1 MHSGQV
7 HFEMLTRRKYLA
19 ANFARERLDVRLNVV
34 HVCQMRRQG
43 ALVDK
48 LPAAERA
55 LVCRLTRL
63 LSRDGAAAAAVVSVR
78 RVAVSEDRRLVAE
91 RHVTY
96 LTLYS
101 S

>member
-7 HFEMLTRRKYLA
+7 HFEMLTRRKHLA
-19 ANFARERLDVRLNVV
+19 ANIAGERLFVRLYIV

-55 LVCRLTRL
+55 LMRRLTRL
-63 LSRDGAAAAAVVSVR
+63 LSRDAAAAAVVSVR
-78 RVAVSEDRRLVAE
+78 RVVVSEDRRLVAE

>member
-7 HFEMLTRRKYLA
+7 HFEMLTRRKHLA

-55 LVCRLTRL
+55 LVRRLTRL
-63 LSRDGAAAAAVVSVR
+63 LSRDAAAAVVSVR
-78 RVAVSEDRRLVAE
+78 RVVVSEDRRLVAE

>member
-7 HFEMLTRRKYLA
+7 HFEMLTRRKHLA
-19 ANFARERLDVRLNVV
+19 ANFARECLVVRLYVV

-55 LVCRLTRL
+55 LMRRLTRL
-63 LSRDGAAAAAVVSVR
+63 LSRDGAAIVSVR
-78 RVAVSEDRRLVAE
+78 RVVVSEHRRLVAE

>member
-7 HFEMLTRRKYLA
+7 HFEMLTRRKHLA
-19 ANFARERLDVRLNVV
+19 ANFASERLDVRLYVM

-55 LVCRLTRL
+55 LVRRLTRL
-63 LSRDGAAAAAVVSVR
+63 LLSRDAAAAAVVSVR
-78 RVAVSEDRRLVAE
+78 RVVVSEDRRLVAE